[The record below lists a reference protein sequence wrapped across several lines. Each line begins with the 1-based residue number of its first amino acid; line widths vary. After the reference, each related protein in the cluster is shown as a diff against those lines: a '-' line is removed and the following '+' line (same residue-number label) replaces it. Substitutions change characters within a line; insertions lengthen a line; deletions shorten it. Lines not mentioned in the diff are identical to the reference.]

1 MIENSFEKNIF
12 LAPLAG
18 VSDRA
23 FRILCKE
30 QGADMTFTEMISAKG
45 VHYGSDKSV
54 ALAVFGEDEKPTTV
68 QIFGHEPEI
77 LAEAAKVFEQM
88 GAEGIDINM
97 GCPMPKI
104 TSSGDGSALLKSP
117 ALAEACV
124 AAVVKAVNLPVSVK
138 MRRGYESKN
147 GEQAVELAR
156 AVEAGGAA
164 FVTVHGRYRDQLYSG
179 KSDLGI
185 IKKVKEAVK
194 IPVIGNGDIAS
205 PKDVVFMRNETGCDG
220 VMIGRGSYG
229 DPWIFKRIKA
239 YLKDGTVLPKPSA
252 EEVKEMMLRH
262 LDLEISFK
270 GEYTG
275 IREMR
280 NHLSWYL
287 KGYYKSAA
295 MRHDIC
301 AADTAENLR
310 NLISRFFEELNE

>member
-1 MIENSFEKNIF
+1 
-12 LAPLAG
+12 
-18 VSDRA
+18 
-23 FRILCKE
+23 
-30 QGADMTFTEMISAKG
+30 MTFTEMISAKG

-68 QIFGHEPEI
+68 QIFGHEPDI
-77 LAEAAKVFEQM
+77 LSEAAKVFEEM

-104 TSSGDGSALLKSP
+104 TSSGDGSALMKDP
-117 ALAEACV
+117 HTAEACV
-124 AAVVKAVNLPVSVK
+124 AACVKAVGIPVSVK
-138 MRRGYESKN
+138 MRRGYYSKS

-156 AVEAGGAA
+156 AVEAGGAS

-179 KSDLGI
+179 KADLEI
-185 IKKVKEAVK
+185 IRKVKEAVSV
-194 IPVIGNGDIAS
+194 PVIGNGDICA
-205 PKDVVFMRNETGCDG
+205 PEDVVKMHNETGCDG

-239 YLKDGTVLPKPSA
+239 YLKDGNILPKPSS
-252 EEVKEMMLRH
+252 EEVCGMMLRH
-262 LDLEISFK
+262 LDLAVKFK

-295 MRHDIC
+295 MRHSIC
-301 AADTAENLR
+301 TADSADELKT
-310 NLISRFFEELNE
+310 LINKFFTELSQESL